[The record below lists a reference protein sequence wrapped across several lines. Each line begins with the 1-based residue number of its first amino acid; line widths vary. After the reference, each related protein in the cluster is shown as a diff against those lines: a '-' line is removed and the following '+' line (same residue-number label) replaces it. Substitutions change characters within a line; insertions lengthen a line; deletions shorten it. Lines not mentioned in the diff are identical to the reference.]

1 VSGPTSPATEV
12 PMVNSPSLVLMDNS
26 HSLISDST
34 SVLSEPM
41 EDIIMSSDDEVLL
54 VLTLSPVVKK

>member
-1 VSGPTSPATEV
+1 MSTNEVSGPTSPATEV

-41 EDIIMSSDDEVLL
+41 EDIIMSSDDE
-54 VLTLSPVVKK
+54 